1 MEPAL
6 GLNSRGLGDGLELL
20 VVKCHKRL
28 DALGLLRLLWSWSYT
43 LRLLSNRLLLLDEG
57 RLRLSLW
64 ESRLR
69 LSLWE
74 SRLRLSLWSKGWGR
88 DKGLSRCRC
97 GLLDNLRLRL
107 GSNKTLL
114 EGEL

>member
-69 LSLWE
+69 LSLW
-74 SRLRLSLWSKGWGR
+74 SKGWGR

>member
-1 MEPAL
+1 LEPAL
-6 GLNSRGLGDGLELL
+6 GLNSRGLGHSLELL
-20 VVKCHKRL
+20 VVKGHKRL
-28 DALGLLRLLWSWSYT
+28 DALRLLRLLWSYT

-57 RLRLSLW
+57 
-64 ESRLR
+64 RLR

>member
-1 MEPAL
+1 LEPAL
-6 GLNSRGLGDGLELL
+6 RLNCRGLGDGLELL

-28 DALGLLRLLWSWSYT
+28 DALGLLRLLWSYT

-64 ESRLR
+64 ESG
-69 LSLWE
+69 LS
-74 SRLRLSLWSKGWGR
+74 LSLWSKGWGR

>member
-6 GLNSRGLGDGLELL
+6 GLNCRGLGDGLELL
-20 VVKCHKRL
+20 VVKVHKRL
-28 DALGLLRLLWSWSYT
+28 DALGLLWSWSYT

-64 ESRLR
+64 ESGLG
-69 LSLWE
+69 
-74 SRLRLSLWSKGWGR
+74 LSLWSKGWGR

>member
-6 GLNSRGLGDGLELL
+6 GLNGRCLGDGLELL

-28 DALGLLRLLWSWSYT
+28 DALRLLWSYT

-57 RLRLSLW
+57 
-64 ESRLR
+64 RLR